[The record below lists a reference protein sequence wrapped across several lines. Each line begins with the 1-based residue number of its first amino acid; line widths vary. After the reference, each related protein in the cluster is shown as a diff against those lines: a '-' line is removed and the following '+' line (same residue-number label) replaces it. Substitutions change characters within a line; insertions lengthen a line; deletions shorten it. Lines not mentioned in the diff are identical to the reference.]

1 MAAIAPVRP
10 SPIVGSW
17 YEANPRTL
25 ARHVD
30 EYLDRAELPEL
41 EGEVC
46 AVISPHAGHIYSGP
60 VAGYAFA
67 AVRGMT
73 PEIVAVISPMHQP
86 YLQPLLTS
94 AHAAYAT
101 PLGEIPLDQEALSQL
116 DDALAIRQ
124 HERLTRVAC
133 DREHSLEIVL
143 PFLQRALGAGFKL
156 LPVMARSQ
164 SPVTIEALGMA
175 LAEVLADRRALL
187 VASTDLSHFFDQ
199 ATAMELDHAMLQCF
213 ESFDPAAIFTL
224 EHSGKGQACGHAAVA
239 AVLWASRQLG
249 ADAVRVLHYATS
261 ADVTGDRTSVV
272 GYGAAVILRSSRKA
286 PN

>member
-1 MAAIAPVRP
+1 
-10 SPIVGSW
+10 
-17 YEANPRTL
+17 
-25 ARHVD
+25 VD

-46 AVISPHAGHIYSGP
+46 GVISPHAGHIYSGP

-86 YLQPLLTS
+86 CLQPLLTS
-94 AHAAYAT
+94 AHAAFAT

-116 DDALAIRQ
+116 DDALATHR
-124 HERLTRVAC
+124 HERLTPIAC

-143 PFLQRALGAGFKL
+143 PFLQRALGAEFKL
-156 LPVMARSQ
+156 LPIMARSQ
-164 SPVTIEALGMA
+164 SPVTIEALGIA
-175 LAEVLADRRALL
+175 LAEVLKSRRALL
-187 VASTDLSHFFDQ
+187 VASTDLSHFYDQ
-199 ATAMELDHAMLQCF
+199 ITAGKLDHAMLQCF
-213 ESFDPAAIFTL
+213 ESFDPAAIFAL
-224 EHSGKGQACGHAAVA
+224 ERSGMGQACGHAAVA
-239 AVLWASRQLG
+239 AVFWAAHQLG

-261 ADVTGDRTSVV
+261 ADVTGDKTSVV
-272 GYGAAVILRSSRKA
+272 GYGAAAILRPSRKA